1 MVVNKSDV
9 ITYEKVMLP
18 LRLPPEVYQKVREKV
33 YLEKEKNRGYSI
45 NEYLT
50 ALILKDLDEKK

>member
-1 MVVNKSDV
+1 MNKSDV

-18 LRLPPEVYQKVREKV
+18 LRLSPELYQKVREIV
-33 YLEKEKNRGYSI
+33 YLEKDKNRGYSI

-50 ALILKDLDEKK
+50 ELIEQDLKDKG